1 MKRERDNTSQH
12 TSMASKSELDES
24 PSSSDESNTVV
35 ALRLAA
41 RLGFAYNSTGRDK
54 GNRNG
59 G

>member
-1 MKRERDNTSQH
+1 
-12 TSMASKSELDES
+12 MASKSELDES
-24 PSSSDESNTVV
+24 PSSSDESKTVV

-59 G
+59 GYVSPHKARE